1 VHRSDRIANACPPAL
16 VFTLVCN
23 DFILTFLEWLV
34 CLKPVSPVLLKL
46 KYHCQYLSIV
56 IQNMEYL
63 VISASAM
70 YIEPQLLSFHSY
82 QERDF
87 FSHWNHL
94 MLFIY
99 KKKTLT
105 LIFLFKHKYW
115 CWSNPSIFLYK
126 AKFFHRGESWHK
138 KNWQL
143 SLYSSLYNKRMIFIS
158 NPIWGFWVIQNAEVE
173 RTCLVNI
180 VYTVV

>member
-1 VHRSDRIANACPPAL
+1 MHRSDRIANACPPAL
-16 VFTLVCN
+16 VFTLVCT

-99 KKKTLT
+99 KKKKHWPWYFCSSISIGVGPIPQYFCIKQSSFTEANHD
-105 LIFLFKHKYW
+105 IKRIDSFLFTVLYIIKE
-115 CWSNPSIFLYK
+115 WSSFLTQSG
-126 AKFFHRGESWHK
+126 AFE
-138 KNWQL
+138 
-143 SLYSSLYNKRMIFIS
+143 
-158 NPIWGFWVIQNAEVE
+158 
-173 RTCLVNI
+173 
-180 VYTVV
+180 